1 MKEEFLYYIWENR
14 LTDKDLKSTDNEAVD
29 IVATGYRNTDS
40 GPDYLEARIQIGD
53 KLWAGHVEIHV
64 KASDWNRHGHQKD
77 KAYQN
82 VILHVVYENDA
93 KVNDIPTLELKGH
106 FNESLFAQYQ
116 KLIAS
121 KTWIPCEKN
130 ISQVLVFTRLSW
142 LDRMAVERLESK
154 ASTVTKL
161 LKSNQFDWEDALYK
175 LLMRYF
181 GLKVNNEAFE
191 YLANILPFKTL
202 LKHADNLLQVEA
214 MLMGCAG
221 FLDDDFTEE
230 YPLLL
235 KREFTVMRAK
245 FNLLTMPAERWK
257 FMRMRPS
264 NFPTIRL
271 AQMAQLIHKNGCLFS
286 KIKAAKDTAEVNALF
301 DVAASGYWETH
312 WRFEKR
318 ERLPQ
323 SERLPQCDSPT
334 QPSGAVGLSYNGS
347 RESSLRLPQSERLP
361 QCDSPTRSQP
371 KHLGDATADLLLIN
385 AVAPL
390 LFCHGKLHKDESVCE
405 TAMQFLEDTEAEG
418 NAIIRHFAACGIT
431 AENAMQTQALLHL
444 NSYFCKRKRCL
455 ECRIGNVLLHKT
467 NQL

>member
-1 MKEEFLYYIWENR
+1 MREEFLYYIWENR
-14 LTDKDLKSTDNEAVD
+14 LLDNALQTTEGEAVD

-40 GPDYLEARIQIGD
+40 GPDFLEARIQIGD

-64 KASDWNRHGHQKD
+64 KASDWNRHGHQTD

-82 VILHVVYENDA
+82 VILHVVYENDT

-106 FNESLFAQYQ
+106 FDETLFANYQ
-116 KLIAS
+116 KFISS
-121 KTWIPCEKN
+121 KNWIPCEKS
-130 ISQVLVFTRLSW
+130 ITQVPMFTRLSW

-154 ASTVTKL
+154 SETVTKIL
-161 LKSNQFDWEDALYK
+161 NANQFDWEDALYK

-191 YLANILPFKTL
+191 YLSNILPFKTL
-202 LKHADNLLQVEA
+202 LKHADNLLQLEA
-214 MLMGCAG
+214 MLFGGAG
-221 FLDDDFTEE
+221 LLEDDFTEE

-235 KREFTVMRAK
+235 KREFAVMKAK

-286 KIKAAKDTAEVNALF
+286 KIREAKNGNEVKAMF
-301 DVAASGYWETH
+301 DVAASTYWETH
-312 WRFEKR
+312 YRFGVTTEPK
-318 ERLPQ
+318 
-323 SERLPQCDSPT
+323 
-334 QPSGAVGLSYNGS
+334 
-347 RESSLRLPQSERLP
+347 
-361 QCDSPTRSQP
+361 P
-371 KHLGDATADLLLIN
+371 KHLGDATADVLMIN

-390 LFCHGKLHKDESVCE
+390 LFCYGKLHKDESVCE
-405 TAMQFLEDTEAEG
+405 TAMQFLEETEAED
-418 NAIIRHFAACGIT
+418 NAVIRHFAQCGIT

-444 NSYFCKRKRCL
+444 YSYFCKRKRCL

-467 NQL
+467 NPLL

>member
-1 MKEEFLYYIWENR
+1 MREEFLYYIWENR
-14 LTDKDLKSTDNEAVD
+14 LTNKDLKTTESEAVD

-40 GPDYLEARIQIGD
+40 GPDFLEAKIQIGD

-64 KASDWNRHGHQKD
+64 KSSDWNRHGHQND
-77 KAYQN
+77 KAYKN
-82 VILHVVYENDA
+82 VILHVVYENDIQI
-93 KVNDIPTLELKGH
+93 NGIPTLELKGH
-106 FNESLFAQYQ
+106 FDESLFAQYQ
-116 KLIAS
+116 KLISS
-121 KTWIPCEKN
+121 KNWIPCEKS
-130 ISQVLVFTRLSW
+130 IAKVPVFTRLSW

-154 ASTVTKL
+154 SKTVTKIL
-161 LKSNQFDWEDALYK
+161 EANQFDWEDALYK

-202 LKHADNLLQVEA
+202 LKHADHLVQVEA

-235 KREFTVMRAK
+235 KREFAVMKAK

-286 KIKAAKDTAEVNALF
+286 KIKAAKDTNEVKALF
-301 DVAASGYWETH
+301 DVKASEYWETH
-312 WRFEKR
+312 Y
-318 ERLPQ
+318 RL
-323 SERLPQCDSPT
+323 
-334 QPSGAVGLSYNGS
+334 GVIA
-347 RESSLRLPQSERLP
+347 ESK
-361 QCDSPTRSQP
+361 P
-371 KHLGDATADLLLIN
+371 KHLGEATADVLMIN
-385 AVAPL
+385 AIAPL
-390 LFCHGKLHKDESVCE
+390 LFCYGKLHKDESMCE
-405 TAMQFLEDTEAEG
+405 TAMQFLEDTEAED
-418 NAIIRHFAACGIT
+418 NAIIRHYVQCCIT

-444 NSYFCKRKRCL
+444 YSYFCKRKRCL

-467 NQL
+467 NPLS

>member
-1 MKEEFLYYIWENR
+1 MREEFLYYIWENR
-14 LTDKDLKSTDNEAVD
+14 LTDKNLKTEEGEAVD

-40 GPDYLEARIQIGD
+40 GPDFLDARIQIGD

-64 KASDWNRHGHQKD
+64 KSSDWNRHGHQND
-77 KAYQN
+77 KAYKN
-82 VILHVVYENDA
+82 VILHVVYENDVQ
-93 KVNDIPTLELKGH
+93 VNDNPTLELKGH
-106 FNESLFAQYQ
+106 VDESLFAQYQ
-116 KLIAS
+116 KLISS
-121 KTWIPCEKN
+121 KNWIPCEKS
-130 ISQVLVFTRLSW
+130 IARVPVFTRLSW

-154 ASTVTKL
+154 SETVTKL
-161 LKSNQFDWEDALYK
+161 LEANQFDWEDALYK

-202 LKHADNLLQVEA
+202 LKHADHLVQVEA

-235 KREFTVMRAK
+235 KREFAVMNAK

-286 KIKAAKDTAEVNALF
+286 KIKAAKDTNEVKALF
-301 DVAASGYWETH
+301 DVKASEYWETH
-312 WRFEKR
+312 Y
-318 ERLPQ
+318 RL
-323 SERLPQCDSPT
+323 
-334 QPSGAVGLSYNGS
+334 GVIA
-347 RESSLRLPQSERLP
+347 ESK
-361 QCDSPTRSQP
+361 P
-371 KHLGDATADLLLIN
+371 KHLGEATADVLMIN

-390 LFCHGKLHKDESVCE
+390 LFCFGKLHKDESMCE
-405 TAMQFLEDTEAEG
+405 TAMQFLEDTEAED
-418 NAIIRHFAACGIT
+418 NAIIRHYVQCCIT

-444 NSYFCKRKRCL
+444 YSYFCKRKRCL

-467 NQL
+467 NPLS

>member
-1 MKEEFLYYIWENR
+1 MREEFLYYSWENR
-14 LTDKDLKSTDNEAVD
+14 LTDKDLKTAEGEAVD

-40 GPDYLEARIQIGD
+40 GPDFLETKIQIGD

-64 KASDWNRHGHQKD
+64 KSSDWNRHGHQND
-77 KAYQN
+77 KAYKN
-82 VILHVVYENDA
+82 VILHVVYENDVQ
-93 KVNDIPTLELKGH
+93 VNDIPTLELKGH
-106 FNESLFAQYQ
+106 FEESLFAQYQ
-116 KLIAS
+116 KLISS
-121 KTWIPCEKN
+121 KNWIPCEKS
-130 ISQVLVFTRLSW
+130 IAKVPVFTRLSW

-154 ASTVTKL
+154 SEIVTKIL
-161 LKSNQFDWEDALYK
+161 EANQFDWEDALYK

-202 LKHADNLLQVEA
+202 LKHADNQLQVEA

-235 KREFTVMRAK
+235 KREFAVMKAK

-271 AQMAQLIHKNGCLFS
+271 AQMAQLIHKNGGLFS
-286 KIKAAKDTAEVNALF
+286 KIKAAKDTAEAKALF
-301 DVAASGYWETH
+301 DVKASAYWETH
-312 WRFEKR
+312 Y
-318 ERLPQ
+318 RL
-323 SERLPQCDSPT
+323 
-334 QPSGAVGLSYNGS
+334 GVIA
-347 RESSLRLPQSERLP
+347 ESK
-361 QCDSPTRSQP
+361 P
-371 KHLGDATADLLLIN
+371 KHLGEATADVLMIN

-390 LFCHGKLHKDESVCE
+390 LFCHGKLHKDELVCE
-405 TAMQFLEDTEAEG
+405 TAIQFLEDTDAED
-418 NAIIRHFAACGIT
+418 NAIIRHYAQCGIT

-444 NSYFCKRKRCL
+444 YSYFCKRKRCL
-455 ECRIGNVLLHKT
+455 ECRLANVLLHKT
-467 NQL
+467 NPIS

>member
-14 LTDKDLKSTDNEAVD
+14 LTDKDLMTTESESVEV
-29 IVATGYRNTDS
+29 VATGYRNTDS
-40 GPDYLEARIQIGD
+40 GPDYLEAKIQIGD

-64 KASDWNRHGHQKD
+64 KASDWNRHGHQSD
-77 KAYQN
+77 KAYKN
-82 VILHVVYENDA
+82 VILHVVYENDIQ
-93 KVNDIPTLELKGH
+93 VNDIPTLELKGH

-116 KLIAS
+116 KLISS
-121 KTWIPCEKN
+121 KNWIPCEKS
-130 ISQVLVFTRLSW
+130 IAKVPVFTRLSW

-154 ASTVTKL
+154 SETVTKIL
-161 LKSNQFDWEDALYK
+161 EANQFDWEDALYK
-175 LLMRYF
+175 LIMRYF

-221 FLDDDFTEE
+221 FLDADFTED

-235 KREFTVMRAK
+235 KREFAVMKAK
-245 FNLLTMPAERWK
+245 F
-257 FMRMRPS
+257 S

-286 KIKAAKDTAEVNALF
+286 KIKAAKDTAEVKALF
-301 DVAASGYWETH
+301 DVKASEYWETH
-312 WRFEKR
+312 WRFETRMPNPPDPLKMGN
-318 ERLPQ
+318 Q
-323 SERLPQCDSPT
+323 
-334 QPSGAVGLSYNGS
+334 GS
-347 RESSLRLPQSERLP
+347 RK
-361 QCDSPTRSQP
+361 P
-371 KHLGDATADLLLIN
+371 KHLGYTTTDVLIIN

-390 LFCHGKLHKDESVCE
+390 LFCYGKLHKNESVCE
-405 TAMQFLEDTEAEG
+405 TAMRFLEDTEAED
-418 NAIIRHFAACGIT
+418 NAVIRHFAQCSIT

-444 NSYFCKRKRCL
+444 YSYFCKRKRCL

-467 NQL
+467 NPTL

>member
-14 LTDKDLKSTDNEAVD
+14 LTDKDLKTTEGEAID

-40 GPDYLEARIQIGD
+40 GPDFLEAKIQIGD

-64 KASDWNRHGHQKD
+64 KTSDWNRHGHQTD
-77 KAYQN
+77 KAYKN
-82 VILHVVYENDA
+82 VILHVVYENDIQ
-93 KVNDIPTLELKGH
+93 VNDIPTMELKGH
-106 FNESLFAQYQ
+106 FDESLFAQYQ

-121 KTWIPCEKN
+121 KSWIPCEKSIAN
-130 ISQVLVFTRLSW
+130 VSVFTRLSW

-154 ASTVTKL
+154 SGAVTKIL
-161 LKSNQFDWEDALYK
+161 EANQFDWEDALYK

-191 YLANILPFKTL
+191 YLANILSFKTL

-221 FLDDDFTEE
+221 FLEDDFTED

-235 KREFTVMRAK
+235 KREFTVMKAK

-271 AQMAQLIHKNGCLFS
+271 AQMAQLIHKNGPLFS
-286 KIKAAKDTAEVNALF
+286 KIKAAKDTAEAKALF
-301 DVAASGYWETH
+301 DVAASEYWETH
-312 WRFEKR
+312 WRF
-318 ERLPQ
+318 
-323 SERLPQCDSPT
+323 
-334 QPSGAVGLSYNGS
+334 VGLSSHGS
-347 RESSLRLPQSERLP
+347 RK
-361 QCDSPTRSQP
+361 TP
-371 KHLGDATADLLLIN
+371 KHLGDATANILIIN

-390 LFCHGKLHKDESVCE
+390 LFCYGKLHKDDSYCE
-405 TAMQFLEDTEAEG
+405 TALQFLEDTEAED
-418 NAIIRHFAACGIT
+418 NAVIRHYAQCGIT

-444 NSYFCKRKRCL
+444 YSYFCKRKRCL
-455 ECRIGNVLLHKT
+455 ECRIGNALLHKT
-467 NQL
+467 NSIS

>member
-1 MKEEFLYYIWENR
+1 MREEFLYYIWENR
-14 LTDKDLKSTDNEAVD
+14 LTDKNLKTEEGEAVD

-40 GPDYLEARIQIGD
+40 GPDFLDARIQIGD

-64 KASDWNRHGHQKD
+64 KSSDWNRHGHQND
-77 KAYQN
+77 KAYKN
-82 VILHVVYENDA
+82 VILHVVYENDVQ
-93 KVNDIPTLELKGH
+93 VNDNPTLELKGH
-106 FNESLFAQYQ
+106 VDESLFAQYQ
-116 KLIAS
+116 KLISS
-121 KTWIPCEKN
+121 KNWIPCEKS
-130 ISQVLVFTRLSW
+130 IARVPVFTRLSW

-154 ASTVTKL
+154 SETVTKL
-161 LKSNQFDWEDALYK
+161 LEANQFDWEDALYK

-202 LKHADNLLQVEA
+202 LKHADHLVQVEA

-235 KREFTVMRAK
+235 KREFAVMKAK

-286 KIKAAKDTAEVNALF
+286 KIKAAKDTNEVKALF
-301 DVAASGYWETH
+301 DVKASEYWETH
-312 WRFEKR
+312 Y
-318 ERLPQ
+318 RL
-323 SERLPQCDSPT
+323 
-334 QPSGAVGLSYNGS
+334 GVIA
-347 RESSLRLPQSERLP
+347 ESK
-361 QCDSPTRSQP
+361 P
-371 KHLGDATADLLLIN
+371 KHLGEATADVLMIN

-390 LFCHGKLHKDESVCE
+390 LFCFGKLHKDESMCE
-405 TAMQFLEDTEAEG
+405 TAMQFLEDTEAED
-418 NAIIRHFAACGIT
+418 NAIIRHYVQCCIT

-444 NSYFCKRKRCL
+444 YSYFCKRKRCL

-467 NQL
+467 NPLS